1 MNMDLNLLISVLM
14 ALAVLGLLFWK
25 KGTNCLP

>member
-1 MNMDLNLLISVLM
+1 MNMDLNLLISVLV
-14 ALAVLGLLFWK
+14 ALVVLGLMFWK